1 MTETNSEAK
10 RLSIDIWSDVMCP
23 WCIIG
28 YKALE
33 QALEELDGEIDAEI
47 RWLPFELN
55 PDMPAEGEDRV
66 AHIARKYGRTP
77 DQAEGA
83 SRQMAE
89 RAEAVGFS
97 FDYQGDLEPEGSP
110 PPAMMWNTF
119 DTHKLLRWTLAQHGA
134 ERQMALKLALFR
146 AHFQHR
152 RRIGDRAVLLDITEE
167 QGLDRQAAAAALD
180 DAELAQVVRMEEQA
194 AFDANVTGVPAMII
208 AGKFL
213 VPGAQDAE
221 TYKRLLRK
229 VAEKV
234 EG

>member
-1 MTETNSEAK
+1 MTDMKT
-10 RLSIDIWSDVMCP
+10 LSIDIWSDVMCP

-33 QALEELDGEIDAEI
+33 QALDELEGEVEAEI

-77 DQAEGA
+77 DQAEDA
-83 SRQMAE
+83 SRHMAE
-89 RAEAVGFS
+89 RAEALGFS
-97 FDYQGDLEPEGSP
+97 FDYAGDLDAGEA

-119 DTHKLLRWTLAQHGA
+119 DAHKLLRWTLAQHGP

-152 RRIGDRAVLLDITEE
+152 RRIGEHDVLLDIAEE
-167 QGLDRQAAAAALD
+167 QGLDRTAAAAALD
-180 DAELAQVVRMEEQA
+180 DAELAQIVRMEEQA
-194 AFDANVTGVPAMII
+194 AFDANVTGVPAMIV

>member
-1 MTETNSEAK
+1 MTDTK
-10 RLSIDIWSDVMCP
+10 KLSIDIWSDVMCP

-33 QALEELDGEIDAEI
+33 QALEELDGEVEAEI

-66 AHIARKYGRTP
+66 AHIARKYGRTAS
-77 DQAEGA
+77 QAEDA
-83 SRQMAE
+83 SRHMAE
-89 RAEAVGFS
+89 RAEGLGFS
-97 FDYQGDLEPEGSP
+97 FDYAGDLEHGEAP
-110 PPAMMWNTF
+110 PQAMMWNTF
-119 DTHKLLRWTLAQHGA
+119 DAHKLLRWTLAQYGA

-146 AHFQHR
+146 AHFQYR
-152 RRIGDRAVLLDITEE
+152 RRIGDREVLLDIAEE
-167 QGLDRQAAAAALD
+167 QGLDRLTAAAALD
-180 DAELAQVVRMEEQA
+180 DAELAQIVRMEEQA
-194 AFDANVTGVPAMII
+194 AFDANVTGVPAMIV